1 MFNKCFLIAEI
12 GQAHDGSVGFAESFC
27 NEIKKAGFDAV
38 KFQMHLP
45 QYESTFEEEFRY
57 KFSFT
62 DKKRFDYWERTS
74 FDIETWVHLVNI
86 SKDLG
91 LKVGI
96 SPFSKKAVD
105 ICRNLKVDFIKIGS
119 GEVFNNE
126 LLDYLNKE
134 DNVIMSSGMS
144 TLDETIKT
152 FKTLKKKVK
161 NISIMHCFSSY
172 PCDLDELNLCTI
184 KELKKHTK
192 VDIGYSDHSGD
203 LNVSMAAI
211 AYGSDLIE
219 VHCAFSKNMFG
230 PDSKSSLTF
239 EEMKKLTQFRDI
251 LEMSNG
257 NLENVKN
264 RDKNQK
270 ILRMKTLFGR
280 SIALKKNFPK
290 GYKIKRDDICMKKPY
305 GGIPYNDIGQV
316 IGSILQKN
324 YDSNYLLKNED
335 LYE

>member
-1 MFNKCFLIAEI
+1 MDLI
-12 GQAHDGSVGFAESFC
+12 
-27 NEIKKAGFDAV
+27 
-38 KFQMHLP
+38 
-45 QYESTFEEEFRY
+45 
-57 KFSFT
+57 
-62 DKKRFDYWERTS
+62 
-74 FDIETWVHLVNI
+74 
-86 SKDLG
+86 
-91 LKVGI
+91 
-96 SPFSKKAVD
+96 
-105 ICRNLKVDFIKIGS
+105 
-119 GEVFNNE
+119 
-126 LLDYLNKE
+126 
-134 DNVIMSSGMS
+134 
-144 TLDETIKT
+144 
-152 FKTLKKKVK
+152 
-161 NISIMHCFSSY
+161 
-172 PCDLDELNLCTI
+172 
-184 KELKKHTK
+184 
-192 VDIGYSDHSGD
+192 
-203 LNVSMAAI
+203 
-211 AYGSDLIE
+211 LIE